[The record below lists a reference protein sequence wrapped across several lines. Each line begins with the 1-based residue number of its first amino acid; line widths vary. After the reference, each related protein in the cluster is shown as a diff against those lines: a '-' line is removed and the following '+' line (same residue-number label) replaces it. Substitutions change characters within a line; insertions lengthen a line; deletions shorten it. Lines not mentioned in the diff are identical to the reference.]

1 MKTKIYI
8 YLGIAAII
16 ISVILI
22 ALSFF
27 ISSIFLMIFSIIL
40 LLVSI
45 LLLFFFMTYDLFK
58 SDKNLDIEA
67 LKKQGLTIVDC
78 LNCLKSNVLEDKY
91 CVFCGEKLGNDDE

>member
-1 MKTKIYI
+1 
-8 YLGIAAII
+8 
-16 ISVILI
+16 
-22 ALSFF
+22 
-27 ISSIFLMIFSIIL
+27 
-40 LLVSI
+40 
-45 LLLFFFMTYDLFK
+45 MTYDLFK